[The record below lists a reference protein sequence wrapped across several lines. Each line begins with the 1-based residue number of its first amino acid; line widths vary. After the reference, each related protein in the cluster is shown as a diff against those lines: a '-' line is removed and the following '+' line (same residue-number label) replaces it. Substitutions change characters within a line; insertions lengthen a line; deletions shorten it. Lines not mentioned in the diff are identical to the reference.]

1 MNDLKFAFRQLLKNP
16 GFTAVAVLTLALGI
30 GLNAGIFTILNAVAL
45 RPLRVQGS
53 ERLVC
58 VFQDFSRNRGRVLRN
73 VYDDANRASYSEYRE
88 YRDSNRVFS
97 GLVAYAPS
105 IPATLGGERPQQIV
119 GTLASG
125 NYFEVLKVRPSLGRG
140 FLDSDCTTPGESAV
154 VVLSDEFWRSGF
166 DADPS
171 IIGKAITLNRTP
183 FVVIGVAPAGFRGTE
198 VVPTAFWAPL
208 TMQRTFLRDKDILGD
223 DFCGWLVLMGRM
235 KDGISVGEVRADL
248 GVIAARL
255 DQIQPGRA
263 TTLKIEKAT
272 LAGAPQM
279 RTLVFSVGGVILSA
293 VVLVLVIACANI
305 ANLLLARA
313 VGRRKEIAVR
323 LAIGASRWRLVR
335 QLLTE
340 SLLLALVGGA
350 LGSFFA
356 FWSSTVVV
364 RFIQSHLPLGVPP
377 FVLDVGPDTR
387 VLTFALLSSLL
398 TGITFGLVPALRSS
412 RVDLS
417 LAMKERGAESEESP
431 RRRGLLRSGL
441 VATQVTACMVLLLTT
456 GLLLRGLYRAQFI
469 DPGFEMKNVAVASF
483 DFTGA
488 AYSDQ
493 QAEVFQRQFMER
505 LSALPGVDAVA
516 QARSAPLSNR
526 HYGELFSIP
535 GQEGSH
541 PAEFNNVSPG
551 YFQLLGIPIVE
562 GRNFSDVENR
572 AGAHVAIVTES
583 TAHRFWPGQNPIG
596 KTLRQGGLRADA
608 YDLEV
613 VGVARDAQVSH
624 LARSDD
630 PYVYLPAGPKEQS
643 DLQFVAHSASGYAT
657 TAASIQATVRALHA
671 ELTVNIARLEDNFEY
686 FRFPGRV
693 LATLSAVLGVLALI
707 LALIGVYGMV
717 SYAVSQRVRE
727 IGIRM
732 ALGADAREVMAL
744 ILRQAMR
751 PVAVGIAIGIVGCA
765 AASNILSSV
774 LYGISP
780 HDPVSF
786 FFVPGFL
793 LAVALLASYLP
804 ARRAT
809 KIDPME
815 ALRFE

>member
-1 MNDLKFAFRQLLKNP
+1 MNDLRFAFRQLLKNP

-73 VYDDANRASYSEYRE
+73 VYDDATRASYSEYRE
-88 YRDSNRVFS
+88 YRDNNHVFS
-97 GLVAYAPS
+97 GLVAYTPS
-105 IPATLGGERPQQIV
+105 VPATLGGERPQQIV

-140 FLDSDCTTPGESAV
+140 FLDSDCTTPGQSAV

-166 DADPS
+166 GADPA

-198 VVPTAFWAPL
+198 VVPAAFWAPL
-208 TMQRTFLRDKDILGD
+208 TMQRTLIRDADILGD
-223 DFCGWLVLMGRM
+223 DFCGWLALMGRM
-235 KDGISVGEVRADL
+235 KDGISIGEVRADL

-279 RTLVFSVGGVILSA
+279 RTLVFSVGGGILSA

-356 FWSSTVVV
+356 FWSSAVVV
-364 RFIQSHLPLGVPP
+364 RFIQSHLPPGVPP

-398 TGITFGLVPALRSS
+398 TGMTFGLVPALHSS

-417 LAMKERGAESEESP
+417 LAMKERSAASKEGP
-431 RRRGLLRSGL
+431 QRRGLLRSGL
-441 VATQVTACMVLLLTT
+441 VATQVAVCMVLLLAT

-469 DPGFEMKNVAVASF
+469 DPGFKMKNVAAASI

-488 AYSDQ
+488 GYSDRQ
-493 QAEVFQRQFMER
+493 VEVFQRQFMDR

-526 HYGELFSIP
+526 HYGGLFSIP
-535 GQEGSH
+535 RQEGSH

-572 AGAHVAIVTES
+572 AGARVAIVTES

-596 KTLRQGGLRADA
+596 KTLRPDA

-624 LARSDD
+624 LARSDE

-643 DLQFVAHSASGYAT
+643 DLQFLAHSASGYAT
-657 TAASIQATVRALHA
+657 TAASIQATVRALDA

-693 LATLSAVLGVLALI
+693 LATLSAVLGVLALV

-732 ALGADAREVMAL
+732 ALGADARELMAL

-751 PVAVGIAIGIVGCA
+751 PVAVGIAVGTAGCA
-765 AASNILSSV
+765 AASSILSGV

-786 FFVPGFL
+786 LFVPGFL

-804 ARRAT
+804 VRRMT
-809 KIDPME
+809 KIDPMV
-815 ALRFE
+815 ALRTE

>member
-1 MNDLKFAFRQLLKNP
+1 MNDLKFALRQLLKNP

-45 RPLRVQGS
+45 RPLRVPGS

-73 VYDDANRASYSEYRE
+73 VYDDATRASYSEYRE
-88 YRDSNRVFS
+88 YRDNNHVFS
-97 GLVAYAPS
+97 GLVAYTPS
-105 IPATLGGERPQQIV
+105 VPATLGGERPQQIV

-166 DADPS
+166 GADPA

-198 VVPTAFWAPL
+198 VVRAAFWAPL

-223 DFCGWLVLMGRM
+223 DFCGWLALMGRM
-235 KDGISVGEVRADL
+235 KDGISIGEVRADL

-263 TTLKIEKAT
+263 TTLKIEKPT
-272 LAGAPQM
+272 LAAAPQM
-279 RTLVFSVGGVILSA
+279 RTLVLSVGGVILSA
-293 VVLVLVIACANI
+293 VVLVLVLACANI

-364 RFIQSHLPLGVPP
+364 RFIQSHLPPGAPP
-377 FVLDVGPDTR
+377 FALEVGPDIR

-412 RVDLS
+412 RVDLG
-417 LAMKERGAESEESP
+417 LAMKERGAESEEGP
-431 RRRGLLRSGL
+431 RRRGLLRGGL
-441 VATQVTACMVLLLTT
+441 VATQVAACMVLLLTT

-469 DPGFEMKNVAVASF
+469 DPGFETKNVVVASF
-483 DFTGA
+483 DFSGA
-488 AYSDQ
+488 GYSYQ
-493 QAEVFQRQFMER
+493 QAEVFQRQLMER
-505 LSALPGVDAVA
+505 LAALPGVDAVA

-526 HYGELFSIP
+526 HYGGLFSIP
-535 GQEGSH
+535 EKEGSH

-551 YFQLLGIPIVE
+551 YFQLLGIHIVG
-562 GRNFSDVENR
+562 GRNFSDAENR
-572 AGAHVAIVTES
+572 AGARVALVTES
-583 TAHRFWPGQNPIG
+583 TAHLFWPGQNPIG
-596 KTLRQGGLRADA
+596 KTLRQGA

-613 VGVARDAQVSH
+613 VGVVRDAQVSH

-630 PYVYLPAGPKEQS
+630 PYVYLPAGPREQS
-643 DLQFVAHSASGYAT
+643 DLQFLAHSASGYAT
-657 TAASIQATVRALHA
+657 TAASIQATVRALDA
-671 ELTVNIARLEDNFEY
+671 ELTVNIGRLEDNFGY

-693 LATLSAVLGVLALI
+693 LATLSG
-707 LALIGVYGMV
+707 
-717 SYAVSQRVRE
+717 
-727 IGIRM
+727 
-732 ALGADAREVMAL
+732 
-744 ILRQAMR
+744 
-751 PVAVGIAIGIVGCA
+751 
-765 AASNILSSV
+765 
-774 LYGISP
+774 
-780 HDPVSF
+780 
-786 FFVPGFL
+786 
-793 LAVALLASYLP
+793 
-804 ARRAT
+804 
-809 KIDPME
+809 
-815 ALRFE
+815 